1 MIISR
6 SVCSMQQS
14 VCTSGQWY
22 VAMEHE
28 CHRPVEPQQH
38 TENHQ
43 GHTTQ
48 KRHMPLEQK
57 LHIMNHF
64 LTLSLLSYSF
74 SVILKLKNAYF
85 YWIQFNYFIFNCSTI
100 NLWPKHSG
108 QQTFFTYHVFYIAI
122 LALMYSKYV
131 FFPCPLHIAG
141 RVDSQR
147 VKDIILS
154 SSKSSKYM
162 GTPELLLNKSHRMAN
177 LHHLFMSS
185 CF

>member
-1 MIISR
+1 MIISS

-48 KRHMPLEQK
+48 KCHMPLEQK

-74 SVILKLKNAYF
+74 SVILKIKNAYF
-85 YWIQFNYFIFNCSTI
+85 YWILFNYLILNCSTI
-100 NLWPKHSG
+100 NPLPK
-108 QQTFFTYHVFYIAI
+108 QTFFTYHVFYIAI
-122 LALMYSKYV
+122 LALGNKV
-131 FFPCPLHIAG
+131 FFSCPLHIDV

-154 SSKSSKYM
+154 SSKSSKYIGM
-162 GTPELLLNKSHRMAN
+162 PELLLIKSHRMAN